1 MGIFTK
7 PEPVKNI
14 DKYCRN
20 VGAILIILGF
30 IHLIFS
36 DYLSGAWGVILIAI
50 GLISLFYRSKS
61 MIIVFGLALI
71 LVGVLNL
78 SLLFIEVNIFWIIL
92 GLLQISWGVLEL
104 KRYKK
109 TKENPIY
116 VKRKKK
122 KKSRRRKSLS
132 LFGS

>member
-1 MGIFTK
+1 MGILTE

-14 DKYCRN
+14 NRYCRN
-20 VGAILIILGF
+20 VGAILIALGF

-36 DYLSGAWGVILIAI
+36 NYLSGAWGIILIAI
-50 GLISLFYRSKS
+50 GLISLFHRSKS
-61 MIIVFGLALI
+61 MIIVFGIALI

-92 GLLQISWGVLEL
+92 GLLQISWGIIEIR
-104 KRYKK
+104 RYKK

-116 VKRKKK
+116 IKRKKK
-122 KKSRRRKSLS
+122 KKRGRRKSLS
-132 LFGS
+132 LFNS